1 MEDNR
6 NNGYEKVCCM
16 CRRTENQ
23 AGKMITLPGGLN
35 VCRDCMQRSFDMMMG
50 SGMDWTKMS
59 GITPELLKNMYLN
72 PMGSGDGAQ
81 KQENTGT
88 AAGKKDDVSEAEKQN
103 SVDNPTEADTDED
116 AEQTVVDADETE
128 DGDDFEEDG
137 DGSEGIPLGNIFGI
151 PVGQIDLGA
160 LMGGAIITEG
170 IFNING
176 VGGTLWQ
183 AESRAKVV
191 AIGSSRRMVRFRFR
205 CGEF

>member
-1 MEDNR
+1 
-6 NNGYEKVCCM
+6 
-16 CRRTENQ
+16 
-23 AGKMITLPGGLN
+23 MITLPGGLQ

-81 KQENTGT
+81 KPENTGT

-160 LMGGAIITEG
+160 LMGQGLSLIHI
-170 IFNING
+170 
-176 VGGTLWQ
+176 
-183 AESRAKVV
+183 
-191 AIGSSRRMVRFRFR
+191 
-205 CGEF
+205 